1 MCRHMTCLAAALL
14 IVAALTG
21 SARAGGTSLHIGK
34 TRTAV
39 VDIIV
44 QDGIAIPVTIQL
56 PHGRRFSVGDVD
68 DDEYDLDDI
77 YNYGDPDQYEYPAP
91 SGPKEDKSDIDVR
104 SRKAMDSFFTQY
116 YRRRQGEGSRD
127 SVSESKSD
135 TTGGGAR
142 RTASRRIGPMVKTM
156 LGDLRVT
163 EDDDMV
169 FAVSE
174 YGQERLYRLESDGEA
189 RKLVAQAN
197 GQQVRAV
204 LIGRVRG
211 GEDAPVVDVRSVW
224 LRQPSEESAAE
235 PEEGAEAADESESEG
250 EQEPEPQADMEPE
263 AE

>member
-1 MCRHMTCLAAALL
+1 MVRRMTYLLAALL

-56 PHGRRFSVGDVD
+56 PYGRRFSVGDD

-104 SRKAMDSFFTQY
+104 SRKAMDRFFTEY
-116 YRRRQGEGSRD
+116 YRRRQSERP
-127 SVSESKSD
+127 SESAEQSGPE
-135 TTGGGAR
+135 TAGAQ

-156 LGDLRVT
+156 LGDLRMT
-163 EDDDMV
+163 EDDGMV
-169 FAVSE
+169 IAVKE
-174 YGQERLYRLESDGEA
+174 YGEERLYRLESDGEA
-189 RKLVAQAN
+189 RRLVAQAN

-211 GEDAPVVDVRSVW
+211 DEDAPVVDVRNVW
-224 LRQPSEESAAE
+224 LRQPAEASPAE
-235 PEEGAEAADESESEG
+235 PEEGAEAADEAESEG
-250 EQEPEPQADMEPE
+250 EQEPEPEADVEPA